1 MGEIKAKEKMMD
13 RKDTYCMTIG
23 VSRIEPETPFIL
35 DAPDEII
42 QFFDGFF
49 TEDNS
54 FKGVPKEP
62 GIYHCTVD
70 FYFQQGYFEGYKA
83 DGESDW
89 EFIVTRATPKILFSS
104 PTNGEGE

>member
-1 MGEIKAKEKMMD
+1 MEK
-13 RKDTYCMTIG
+13 KTTYFMTIG
-23 VSRIEPETPFIL
+23 VSRVEPKTPFIL

-42 QFFDGFF
+42 SIFDGFF

-70 FYFQQGYFEGYKA
+70 FYFEQGYFEGHEA

-89 EFIVTRATPKILFSS
+89 EFIITRAEPKIMFGS
-104 PTNGEGE
+104 PTGGKIG